1 MMAAS
6 QRSHD
11 RFATTRWSVV
21 MQQSSGDL
29 PEATRALD
37 ELAQRYWYPV
47 YAYVRRCG
55 HAPEIAQDI
64 TRTFLSRLI
73 TEFRS
78 EARAQPAHGHFRRFL
93 LDQLNQFL
101 GGDWR
106 EAIDSDADNSLQ
118 TPPDLE
124 QRNER
129 DNADATSPE
138 QAYQRSFALEVLARA
153 LRRLQTEAQQTGHLS
168 MFEALQ
174 PYLSRD
180 PVAGEYEVIAKRL
193 HSPPLALVLALK
205 RLRQRFRELAGQEL
219 ADTVTSPEDLAN
231 EQAVL
236 LAVLKATQATQ

>member
-11 RFATTRWSVV
+11 RFANTRWSMV
-21 MQQSSGDL
+21 MHQASVDS
-29 PEATRALD
+29 PEASRALD

-55 HAPEIAQDI
+55 HAPAIAQHI
-64 TRTFLSRLI
+64 TRTFLHGLI
-73 TEFRS
+73 SQFPSSGRE
-78 EARAQPAHGHFRRFL
+78 QPSHGHFRKFL
-93 LDQLNQFL
+93 LAQLNAFL

-106 EAIDSDADNSLQ
+106 EAIGEDTSNAL
-118 TPPDLE
+118 TPPPDLE
-124 QRNER
+124 ARNQR
-129 DNADATSPE
+129 DNAEAASPE
-138 QAYQRSFALEVLARA
+138 QAYQRSFAFEVLARA
-153 LRRLQTEAQQTGHLS
+153 LRRLQSEARQTGHQE
-168 MFEALQ
+168 MYAALQ

-180 PVAGEYEVIAKRL
+180 PVPGEYEQIAKHL

-231 EQAVL
+231 EQAALHAALRDNQVS
-236 LAVLKATQATQ
+236 Q

>member
-11 RFATTRWSVV
+11 RFANTRWSMV
-21 MQQSSGDL
+21 MQQASGHSPD
-29 PEATRALD
+29 ASRALD

-55 HAPEIAQDI
+55 HSPAIAQDI
-64 TRTFLSRLI
+64 TRTFLHRLI
-73 TEFRS
+73 SQFQRTHE
-78 EARAQPAHGHFRRFL
+78 QPPHGHFRKFL
-93 LDQLNQFL
+93 LAQLNMFL
-101 GGDWR
+101 GGDWH
-106 EAIDSDADNSLQ
+106 EAIGEDTSNALA

-124 QRNER
+124 ARNQR
-129 DNADATSPE
+129 DNAEAASPE
-138 QAYQRSFALEVLARA
+138 QAYQRSFAFEVLARA
-153 LRRLQTEAQQTGHLS
+153 LRRLQSEARQTGHQE
-168 MFEALQ
+168 MYEALQ

-180 PVAGEYEVIAKRL
+180 PGPGEYEEIAKRL

-231 EQAVL
+231 EQAAL
-236 LAVLKATQATQ
+236 HAALRESHG